1 MGRKIVFVPSEFY
14 HLYNRGVEKRNI
26 FLNEKDYD
34 RFLSLLYLCNAT
46 EPVHLQHRG
55 STFTEA
61 AQVSRKD
68 TLIDIASYCLM
79 PNHFHLLVR
88 EKEEGNISR
97 FMQKLATG
105 YTMYFNTK
113 RERSG
118 SLFEGTFKARHVDD
132 DRYLKYVIAYINLNP
147 IKLIEPSWKE
157 TGIKD
162 RKKAEKFLEHY
173 RYSSY
178 LDHLQQGR
186 VEKCII
192 NPEVLLEYE
201 DLHNFKESVTEW
213 LSYNHPLQ
221 G

>member
-1 MGRKIVFVPSEFY
+1 MKNRDYKQNTPDSYY
-14 HLYNRGVEKRNI
+14 HIYNRGNAKQDIFLEPDDYRFFLLRIVQNI
-26 FLNEKDYD
+26 FPDKFENHRTPPLPDKA
-34 RFLSLLYLCNAT
+34 FSLT
-46 EPVHLQHRG
+46 
-55 STFTEA
+55 
-61 AQVSRKD
+61 
-68 TLIDIASYCLM
+68 SYCLM